1 MKLSATV
8 QICIWEHSEE
18 PVTVL
23 IFIENCRISGILR
36 AFFAFQS
43 VLYNSFLIIA
53 KFRVLIFASVCFILQ
68 VIIAFTFHEKVIF
81 ANHLND

>member
-43 VLYNSFLIIA
+43 VLYNSFFIIA
-53 KFRVLIFASVCFILQ
+53 KFQVLIFASVCFILQ
-68 VIIAFTFHEKVIF
+68 VIIAFAFHEKVIF

>member
-23 IFIENCRISGILR
+23 IN
-36 AFFAFQS
+36 
-43 VLYNSFLIIA
+43 FLL
-53 KFRVLIFASVCFILQ
+53 KTVGFLNQVFRS
-68 VIIAFTFHEKVIF
+68 
-81 ANHLND
+81 

>member
-23 IFIENCRISGILR
+23 IFIENCRISGILK

-43 VLYNSFLIIA
+43 VLYNSFFIIA
-53 KFRVLIFASVCFILQ
+53 KFS
-68 VIIAFTFHEKVIF
+68 
-81 ANHLND
+81 